1 MTLGREFIVASL
13 ALNIAVL
20 ARAIEQGI
28 DVAHKAKSAT
38 LLRFESYYQ
47 KALPQNTTGNRVLT

>member
-38 LLRFESYYQ
+38 LLRF
-47 KALPQNTTGNRVLT
+47 